1 MQEDANC
8 RGRIAADFGQHRGVR
23 KDKEMENKTFEEEID
38 LVWLFY
44 ALFRKLW
51 LIIAVAVLFAFGMA
65 GYTYF
70 KIEPTYTSSS
80 TMLVLTKETTL
91 TSLADLQLG
100 SQLTKDYTILITS
113 RPVLDQVIEN
123 LDLDMNYNQLKKKVT
138 INNPEDTRIL
148 SVAVT
153 MNNPEQA
160 KAVVDELA
168 SVSSTFIGDKM
179 EVAPPKVIEEGEV
192 TGTKTGPNLTKNIM
206 IGFLAGA
213 LLVCVIV
220 VVLELMN
227 DSVQTEEDVEK
238 YLEIPTLAIV
248 PDKVEKQKKE
258 KSDVKK
264 ILKRGKAK

>member
-1 MQEDANC
+1 
-8 RGRIAADFGQHRGVR
+8 
-23 KDKEMENKTFEEEID
+23 MENKTFEEEID
-38 LVWLFY
+38 LVWIFY
-44 ALFRKLW
+44 TLFRKLW
-51 LIIAVAVLFAFGMA
+51 LIIAVAVVFAFGMA

-113 RPVLDQVIEN
+113 RPVLDEVIEN
-123 LDLDMNYNQLKKKVT
+123 LDLNMNYKQLRSK
-138 INNPEDTRIL
+138 IAIENPEDTRIL
-148 SVAVT
+148 SIAVT
-153 MNNPEQA
+153 MNDAEQA

-168 SVSSTFIGDKM
+168 TVSSAFIGDKM
-179 EVAPPKVIEEGEV
+179 EVTPPKIIEEGEV
-192 TGTKTGPNLTKNIM
+192 SGTKTGPNITKNTM

-213 LLVCVIV
+213 FLVCVV
-220 VVLELMN
+220 VIILELMN

-248 PDKVEKQKKE
+248 PSKADKQKRDKN
-258 KSDVKK
+258 SVKK
-264 ILKRGKAK
+264 VLGRGKAK

>member
-1 MQEDANC
+1 
-8 RGRIAADFGQHRGVR
+8 
-23 KDKEMENKTFEEEID
+23 MENKTFEEEID

-51 LIIAVAVLFAFGMA
+51 LIIAVAVVVAFGMA

-70 KIEPTYTSSS
+70 KVEPTYTSSS

-123 LDLDMNYNQLKKKVT
+123 LDLDMNYKQLKKQVS
-138 INNPEDTRIL
+138 IENPEDTRIL
-148 SVAVT
+148 SIAVT
-153 MNNPEQA
+153 MNDAEQA

-168 SVSSTFIGDKM
+168 SVSSSFIGDKM
-179 EVAPPKVIEEGEV
+179 EVTPPKIIEEGEV
-192 TGTKTGPNLTKNIM
+192 AGTKTGPSITKNTM

-213 LLVCVIV
+213 FLVCFVIV
-220 VVLELMN
+220 ILELLN
-227 DSVQTEEDVEK
+227 DSVQTEEDIEK
-238 YLEIPTLAIV
+238 YLELPTLAVV
-248 PDKVEKQKKE
+248 PSKVEKKKE
-258 KSDVKK
+258 KFGVKK
-264 ILKRGKAK
+264 VLGRGKAK

>member
-1 MQEDANC
+1 
-8 RGRIAADFGQHRGVR
+8 
-23 KDKEMENKTFEEEID
+23 
-38 LVWLFY
+38 
-44 ALFRKLW
+44 
-51 LIIAVAVLFAFGMA
+51 MA

-113 RPVLDQVIEN
+113 RPVLDEVIEN
-123 LDLDMNYNQLKKKVT
+123 LDLNMNYKQLRSK
-138 INNPEDTRIL
+138 IAIENPEDTRIL
-148 SVAVT
+148 SIAVT
-153 MNNPEQA
+153 MNDAEQA

-168 SVSSTFIGDKM
+168 TVSSAFIGDKM
-179 EVAPPKVIEEGEV
+179 EVTPPKIIEEGEV
-192 TGTKTGPNLTKNIM
+192 SGTKTGPNITKNTM

-213 LLVCVIV
+213 FLVCVV
-220 VVLELMN
+220 VIILELMN

-248 PDKVEKQKKE
+248 PSKADKQKRDKN
-258 KSDVKK
+258 SVKK
-264 ILKRGKAK
+264 VLGRGKAK